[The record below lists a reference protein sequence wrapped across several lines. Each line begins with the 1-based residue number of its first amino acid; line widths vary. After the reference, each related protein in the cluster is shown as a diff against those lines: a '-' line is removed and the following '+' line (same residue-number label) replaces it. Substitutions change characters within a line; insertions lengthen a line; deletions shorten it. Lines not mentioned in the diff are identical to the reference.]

1 MKMNNSKKSFK
12 WYYLWQNFLNN
23 RISQNLKCN
32 YRIVLKKK
40 QSDSC
45 MEFYINLKITN
56 INLDTNMELN

>member
-12 WYYLWQNFLNN
+12 WYYPWQNLLNN

-40 QSDSC
+40 TKWTSVWS
-45 MEFYINLKITN
+45 FIFNLKLQIL
-56 INLDTNMELN
+56 I